1 MAAGPARRPLRL
13 YPAAQA
19 AQSVNAVPSAEVQ
32 QKARCERG
40 FRHLLVHLR
49 YPGGGHVCA
58 GVPGIPVATEVRHP
72 LTGGPC
78 SFGCTRAG
86 NARARADSWPGFSPS
101 SAPQPATGV
110 QRRAPC
116 VKIGVR
122 F

>member
-1 MAAGPARRPLRL
+1 MPRAEIQLR
-13 YPAAQA
+13 
-19 AQSVNAVPSAEVQ
+19 
-32 QKARCERG
+32 ARCERG
-40 FRHLLVHLR
+40 FRHPLVHLR

-58 GVPGIPVATEVRHP
+58 GVPRITGATKVRHP

-78 SFGCTRAG
+78 IFGGTRAG
-86 NARARADSWPGFSPS
+86 NARARADSWPRLSPS
-101 SAPQPATGV
+101 SAPQPATGM